1 MNALMTKYGKYCTH
15 VNTQL
20 HVYFKHDVVGYQT
33 VKLTKVI
40 SCTTQNIYDGL
51 VCSSIKLRTMHD
63 CAKLHNTKIMYQLLL
78 QVFMH
83 YFLKHL

>member
-1 MNALMTKYGKYCTH
+1 MDYHDILIWYPLMNALMTKYGKYCTH

-40 SCTTQNIYDGL
+40 YI
-51 VCSSIKLRTMHD
+51 
-63 CAKLHNTKIMYQLLL
+63 LH
-78 QVFMH
+78 H
-83 YFLKHL
+83 LKYL